1 MTIVN
6 CDQASVIINGLWPPS
21 AILSNQAFGHK
32 SAKKSVSKRRVPG
45 TGPMMRDASLD
56 SYRPGSVVCNDMLN
70 ILLFCCWL
78 TFVYRRREE
87 HVEA

>member
-1 MTIVN
+1 
-6 CDQASVIINGLWPPS
+6 
-21 AILSNQAFGHK
+21 
-32 SAKKSVSKRRVPG
+32 
-45 TGPMMRDASLD
+45 MMRDASLD